1 MTPPRAPGQPAL
13 LNHREVETLFHEFGH
28 MMHHVLSEV
37 PIRSLAG
44 TRVVSDFVE
53 LPSMIMENW
62 CWENEAL
69 DRFARHC
76 ETGAPI
82 PADVKKRML
91 AARTYRAANALM
103 RQLGFST
110 VDLLLHTEYD
120 PAKHGDVMDVRARGL
135 RRASR
140 RCRSRPTTRC
150 SRRSRTSSARP
161 TATPPATTRTSGP
174 RSSRPTPSGASAR
187 AASSAARSAI
197 ASAARSSRAATP
209 RIRPSLYRT
218 FLGRDPDVGALLTR
232 LGIAA

>member
-1 MTPPRAPGQPAL
+1 MTPPRSPGAPAL

-37 PIRSLAG
+37 SIRSLAG

-62 CWENEAL
+62 CWESEAL
-69 DRFARHC
+69 DRFARHF

-91 AARTYRAANALM
+91 AARTYRAANGLI

-120 PAKHGDVMDVRARGL
+120 PAKHGDVMAYACEVFGRFSPVPLPREYAMLASFSHLFGAAYGYAAGYYSYQWSEVLEADAFGRFRDGGILSGEVGDRFRRTILARGD
-135 RRASR
+135 
-140 RCRSRPTTRC
+140 TDD
-150 SRRSRTSSARP
+150 
-161 TATPPATTRTSGP
+161 PAE
-174 RSSRPTPSGASAR
+174 
-187 AASSAARSAI
+187 
-197 ASAARSSRAATP
+197 
-209 RIRPSLYRT
+209 LYRT
-218 FLGRDPDVGALLTR
+218 FLGRDPDVSALLTR

>member
-1 MTPPRAPGQPAL
+1 
-13 LNHREVETLFHEFGH
+13 
-28 MMHHVLSEV
+28 
-37 PIRSLAG
+37 
-44 TRVVSDFVE
+44 
-53 LPSMIMENW
+53 MIMENW
-62 CWENEAL
+62 CWESEAL

-120 PAKHGDVMDVRARGL
+120 PAGTATSWTSRATSSRRFSPVPLPADYAMLASFSHLFGAAYGYAAGYYSYQWSEVLEADAFGRFREGGILSSEVGDRFRRTILARGD
-135 RRASR
+135 
-140 RCRSRPTTRC
+140 TED
-150 SRRSRTSSARP
+150 
-161 TATPPATTRTSGP
+161 PA
-174 RSSRPTPSGASAR
+174 
-187 AASSAARSAI
+187 
-197 ASAARSSRAATP
+197 
-209 RIRPSLYRT
+209 SLYRT